1 MLTFTSAVGVD
12 GWEAIVYPPGST
24 EPSDSPLPLALAK
37 IVGESNI
44 LYHTLI
50 TVGLFGLVASFHG
63 IILAAGRSTL
73 ELGRERYISPF
84 VGKVNAKTKTPINAL
99 IVNMG
104 IGILALLTG
113 KTGEIITI
121 ACFGALTLYI
131 VSMIAFFALRKN
143 HPDLERPF
151 RVPLFPYFP
160 AIALVIAVVAMIAMS
175 IYNQKLMVIYLA
187 LVAFGYVSFRWYQR
201 ND

>member
-1 MLTFTSAVGVD
+1 M
-12 GWEAIVYPPGST
+12 
-24 EPSDSPLPLALAK
+24 
-37 IVGESNI
+37 
-44 LYHTLI
+44 
-50 TVGLFGLVASFHG
+50 
-63 IILAAGRSTL
+63 
-73 ELGRERYISPF
+73 
-84 VGKVNAKTKTPINAL
+84 NAL

-143 HPDLERPF
+143 HADLERPF

-160 AIALVIAVVAMIAMS
+160 AIALTIAVIAMVAMS
-175 IYNQKLMVIYLA
+175 VYNLHLMLIFWG

-201 ND
+201 EG

>member
-1 MLTFTSAVGVD
+1 LTFTSAVGVD

-201 ND
+201 NE

>member
-1 MLTFTSAVGVD
+1 
-12 GWEAIVYPPGST
+12 
-24 EPSDSPLPLALAK
+24 
-37 IVGESNI
+37 
-44 LYHTLI
+44 
-50 TVGLFGLVASFHG
+50 
-63 IILAAGRSTL
+63 LAAGRSTL